1 MPEEKK
7 LITPIWPSILRLV
20 RLSGRHQVWLYLSIV
35 MDILQ
40 AIIMFTLFFSWQKLF
55 DAASAKNLHDFWFFI
70 WLGLGLA
77 ILGVPLAF
85 IRTRANGLYTEKT
98 LAELREKIA
107 AQATVLPVK
116 YLEDRHTGDLLS
128 IVNADLTKL
137 KRLFTTDLMSLFSQS
152 LRGIVSFIYMLFI
165 SWQLT
170 LVSTILTPLMFMLV
184 SRMTQPISKR
194 SNEIQEMIGEV
205 NSLAQDGLA
214 GLMVTKSFNLAH
226 IMDERFNT
234 ATRMVLLKGLVIARL
249 QTMIDGVSSFL
260 YMTPFLIIFGYGGY
274 LAITG
279 HMSFGSLI
287 IFINMMN
294 FITNPMS
301 SLPGILANLGEAAGA
316 SQRMFNLFDYEVERN
331 DGQAYQP
338 VQEVNT
344 IVKFE
349 DVSFAYEEGAPILTK
364 ASFDIPRGTTVA
376 IVGPSGSGKTTII
389 KILLGFYPLPSN
401 CVSLYGHDL
410 NAWNLASAR
419 GQMSF
424 VAQDTYLFPVSIREN
439 ISLGRLSGTQ
449 TEIEDAARSANIHD
463 FIMTLPDGYA
473 TLVGERGTRLSGGQK
488 QRISLARAILKDA
501 PILLLDEA
509 TSALDSESE
518 ALVQEALDRFMKDR
532 TTIVIAHRLSTIINA
547 DRILVLDSGRIVE
560 AGTHQELLTRGGL
573 YHELYERQFDIEEP
587 GEPSISDIGAT
598 IPEGGLI

>member
-7 LITPIWPSILRLV
+7 QSTPIWPSILRLI
-20 RLSGRHQVWLYLSIV
+20 RLSGRNRVWLYLSIF

-40 AIIMFTLFFSWQKLF
+40 AITMFTIFFSWKKLF
-55 DAASAKNLHDFWFFI
+55 DVVSAKNLHDFWFYI

-77 ILGVPLAF
+77 IIGVPLAF
-85 IRTRANGLYTEKT
+85 IRTRANGLYTERT
-98 LAELREKIA
+98 LAELRRKVA
-107 AQATVLPVK
+107 VQATVLPVK

-137 KRLFTTDLMSLFSQS
+137 RRLFTTDLMALFSQS
-152 LRGIVSFIYMLFI
+152 LRGIASFIYMLFI

-170 LVSTILTPLMFMLV
+170 LVSTLLTPLMFLLV

-194 SNEIQEMIGEV
+194 SNEIQEMIGEA

-214 GLMVTKSFNLAH
+214 GLMVTKSFNLVH

-234 ATRMVLLKGLVIARL
+234 STRMILLKGLVIARL
-249 QTMIDGVSSFL
+249 QTLIDGVSSFL
-260 YMTPFLIIFGYGGY
+260 YMTPFLIVFGYGGY
-274 LAITG
+274 LTITG

-294 FITNPMS
+294 FITNPMA

-316 SQRMFNLFDYEVERN
+316 SQRMFTLFDHDMERN
-331 DGQAYQP
+331 DGQTYQQ
-338 VQEVNT
+338 VQKPNT
-344 IVKFE
+344 IVQFK
-349 DVSFAYEEGAPILTK
+349 DVSFAYEESTPILTK
-364 ASFDIPRGTTVA
+364 ASFDIQRGRTVA
-376 IVGPSGSGKTTII
+376 IVGPSGSGKSTII

-401 CVSLYGHDL
+401 CVSLYGYDL
-410 NAWNLASAR
+410 NEWNLGSAR
-419 GQMSF
+419 GEMSF
-424 VAQDTYLFPVSIREN
+424 VAQDTYLFPVSIGEN
-439 ISLGRLSGTQ
+439 ISLGRPSATQ
-449 TEIEDAARSANIHD
+449 TEIENAARSANIHD
-463 FIMTLPDGYA
+463 FIMTLPDGYS

-488 QRISLARAILKDA
+488 QRVSLARAILKDA

-518 ALVQEALDRFMKDR
+518 ALVQEALDRFIKDR

-560 AGTHQELLTRGGL
+560 SGTHQELLARGGL

-587 GEPSISDIGAT
+587 GEPAIGDKEAT
-598 IPEGGLI
+598 IPEGGSI